1 MRSGEVFMNTSIHGM
16 KRTVWCGELRAAD
29 AGKKVIVNGWCDR
42 TRDNGGV
49 LFLLLRD
56 RTGIVQCTFDKSV
69 DADLFDIAFGVRTE
83 YVLAIEGN
91 VVLRD
96 ERAVNK
102 KMATGEIEI
111 IVTGIRVLSKSETT
125 PFEITDGKEVNDQ
138 LRLKY
143 RYLDLRRPSMQRNL
157 ALRHRVMQVT
167 RNYFDEQ
174 GFLEI
179 ETPML
184 QKSTPE
190 GARDYLVPSRVHPG
204 KFYALPQSP
213 QQYKQLLMLSGVD
226 RYMQITRCFRD
237 EDLRADRQ
245 PEFTQIDLE
254 MSFVEQDDVIA
265 VNEGFLQRVF
275 KEVLDVDIQLPL
287 PRIKWKDAMDK
298 YGSDKPDLRFGYE
311 IQDISDI
318 AKDCSFKVFSG
329 AVESGGTV
337 RLININGAADKFPRK
352 EIDKLQDFVKTYRAK
367 GLAWMKLASDGKMTS
382 SFAKFLSEDEVEAI
396 KARAQAKDGD
406 ILFVVADSDWQTAV
420 VALGALRCELAKRL
434 GVIDPKDYKLL
445 WVVEFPQFE
454 YSEEENRYVAM
465 HHPFTAPMDEDL
477 DLLESDPAKVRAK
490 AYDIILNG
498 CELGGG
504 SIRIHSTDTQARMF
518 RALGFTD
525 EDAQERFGHLLTAFQ
540 YGAPPHGGLA
550 YGLDRLCML
559 LAGLDSIR
567 DVIAFPKVQNA
578 SELMT
583 ACPSTVD
590 QKQLDELGLA
600 IAVKEEK

>member
-1 MRSGEVFMNTSIHGM
+1 MNTSISGM
-16 KRTVWCGELRAAD
+16 KRTDWCGELTITD
-29 AGKKVIVNGWCDR
+29 AGREVCVNGWCDR

-69 DADLFDIAFGVRTE
+69 NADLFDIAFTVRTE
-83 YVLAIEGN
+83 YVLAVKGK
-91 VVLRD
+91 VVARD
-96 ERAVNK
+96 ENAVNR
-102 KMATGEIEI
+102 KMKTGEIELV
-111 IVTGIRVLSKSETT
+111 VTDVRILSKSETT
-125 PFEITDGKEVNDQ
+125 PFEISDNKEVNDQ

-143 RYLDLRRPSMQRNL
+143 RYLDLRRPSMQANL
-157 ALRHRVMQVT
+157 ALRHKVT
-167 RNYFDEQ
+167 MVARNYFSEQ

-226 RYMQITRCFRD
+226 RYFQIARCFRD

-254 MSFVEQDDVIA
+254 MSFVEEEDIMA

-275 KEVLDVDIQLPL
+275 REVLGVELSLPL
-287 PRIKWKDAMDK
+287 PRMPWQEAMDRF
-298 YGSDKPDLRFGYE
+298 GSDKPDTRFGFE
-311 IQDISDI
+311 IKDISDI
-318 AKDCSFKVFSG
+318 AKNCSFKVFQST
-329 AVESGGTV
+329 VENGGTV
-337 RLININGAADKFPRK
+337 RLINVDGYASKFPRK
-352 EIDKLQDFVKTYRAK
+352 EIDKLADFVKIYGAK
-367 GLAWMKLASDGKMTS
+367 GLAWMKLGEDGKMTS

-396 KARAQAKDGD
+396 KARAEAKDGD
-406 ILFVVADSDWQTAV
+406 LLFVVADGSWQTAV
-420 VALGALRCELAKRL
+420 TALGALRCELAKRL
-434 GVIDPKDYKLL
+434 GLLRADDYKLL
-445 WVVEFPQFE
+445 WVTDFPQFE

-465 HHPFTAPMDEDL
+465 HHPFTAPKDEDL
-477 DLLESDPAKVRAK
+477 DILESDPAKVRAK
-490 AYDIILNG
+490 AYDIIMNG

-504 SIRIHSTDTQARMF
+504 SIRIHSTETQAKMF
-518 RALGFTD
+518 RVLGFSD
-525 EDAQERFGHLLTAFQ
+525 EDAEARFGHLLTAFK

-583 ACPSTVD
+583 ACPDFVE
-590 QKQLDELGLA
+590 QKQLDELYLSLNK
-600 IAVKEEK
+600 VEE

>member
-1 MRSGEVFMNTSIHGM
+1 MNTSIHGM
-16 KRTVWCGELRAAD
+16 KRTDWCGELRAAD
-29 AGKKVIVNGWCDR
+29 AGREVVLNGWCDR

-49 LFLLLRD
+49 LFLLLLD

-69 DADLFDIAFGVRTE
+69 NKDLFDIAFGVRME
-83 YVLAIEGN
+83 YVLAVRG
-91 VVLRD
+91 VVAKRD
-96 ERAVNK
+96 ERAINP
-102 KMATGEIEI
+102 KMPTGEIEI
-111 IVTGIRVLSKSETT
+111 TVTDVRVLSKSETT
-125 PFEITDGKEVNDQ
+125 PFEISDDKEVNDH

-157 ALRHRVMQVT
+157 KLRHRIT
-167 RNYFDEQ
+167 KIARDYFDEQ

-179 ETPML
+179 ETPIL

-204 KFYALPQSP
+204 TFYALPQSP

-226 RYMQITRCFRD
+226 RYMQIARCFRD

-254 MSFVEQDDVIA
+254 MSFVEEDDVIA

-275 KEVLDVDIQLPL
+275 KEVLGVDIQLPL
-287 PRIKWKDAMDK
+287 PRMPWKEAMNRF
-298 YGSDKPDLRFGYE
+298 GSDKPDLRFGME
-311 IQDISDI
+311 IKDISDI
-318 AKDCSFKVFSG
+318 CADCSFAVFQSVV
-329 AVESGGTV
+329 ANGGTV
-337 RLININGAADKFPRK
+337 RLINAEGCADKFTRK
-352 EIDKLQDFVKTYRAK
+352 EIDKLGEWIKTYRAK
-367 GLAWMKLASDGKMTS
+367 GLAWMKLGTDGKMTS
-382 SFAKFLSEDEVEAI
+382 SFAKKMTEDEVAAI
-396 KARAQAKDGD
+396 KERAGAKDGD
-406 ILFVVADSDWQTAV
+406 LVFVVADADWQTAV

-434 GVIDPKDYKLL
+434 DLVRADDFKLL
-445 WVVEFPQFE
+445 WITEFPQFE
-454 YSEEENRYVAM
+454 YSEEEDRYVAM

-477 DLLESDPAKVRAK
+477 DILESDPGAVRAK
-490 AYDIILNG
+490 AYDIVLNG

-504 SIRIHSTDTQARMF
+504 SIRIHSTEVQARMF

-525 EDAQERFGHLLTAFQ
+525 EDAQERFGHLLNAFK

-559 LAGLDSIR
+559 LEGLDSIR

-583 ACPSTVD
+583 ACPAEVE
-590 QKQLDELGLA
+590 QKQLDELHLA
-600 IAVKEEK
+600 IVPDKE